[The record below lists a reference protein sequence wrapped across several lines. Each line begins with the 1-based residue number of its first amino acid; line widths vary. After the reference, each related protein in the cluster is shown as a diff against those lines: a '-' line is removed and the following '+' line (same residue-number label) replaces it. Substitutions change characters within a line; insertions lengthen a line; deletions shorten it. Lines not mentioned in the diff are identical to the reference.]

1 MPAPGS
7 HFLLDCLSIILIDL
21 LLAGDN
27 ALVIALVVRALP
39 KRQRLVAIASGAG
52 MAVLLR
58 VVLTF
63 IAAQLLRVE
72 FLQLAG
78 GAFVLWIAVKV
89 LVDAGSEKAEL
100 KHPARLL
107 QAIGWI
113 VLADITM
120 STDNI
125 LAVAGASHG
134 SLGLIWF
141 GLCVSIPFVVFSS
154 NLLSKLM
161 DRYPAVI
168 YLGAA
173 ILGRVG
179 GEMVLTDA
187 FVARHILVSNTVRYG
202 VEAAFAVAV
211 VIAGKCLNQIYDR
224 RTAPEMVSVAEVH
237 GSVSELSRER

>member
-1 MPAPGS
+1 MQAPGS

-39 KRQRLVAIASGAG
+39 KRQRLMAIGAGAG

-58 VVLTF
+58 VALTF

-78 GAFVLWIAVKV
+78 GAFVLWVAMKV
-89 LVDAGSEKAEL
+89 LVDAGSENSESK
-100 KHPARLL
+100 KPARLS
-107 QAIGWI
+107 QAICWI

-134 SLGLIWF
+134 SLELIWF

-154 NLLSKLM
+154 NLLSRLM
-161 DRYPAVI
+161 DKYPAIV
-168 YLGAA
+168 YLGSA

-179 GEMVLTDA
+179 GEMMMTDA
-187 FVARHILVSNTVRYG
+187 FVTRYIHLTVAVRYA
-202 VEAAFAVAV
+202 VEAALAIGVVLAGRIWSRQTARAVSTVEQA
-211 VIAGKCLNQIYDR
+211 AD
-224 RTAPEMVSVAEVH
+224 
-237 GSVSELSRER
+237 

>member
-1 MPAPGS
+1 MQAPGS

-39 KRQRLVAIASGAG
+39 KRQRLMAIGAGAG

-58 VVLTF
+58 VALTF

-78 GAFVLWIAVKV
+78 GAFVLWVAMKV
-89 LVDAGSEKAEL
+89 LVDAGSENSESK
-100 KHPARLL
+100 KPARLS
-107 QAIGWI
+107 QAICWI

-134 SLGLIWF
+134 SLELIWF

-154 NLLSKLM
+154 NLLSRLM
-161 DRYPAVI
+161 DKYPAIV
-168 YLGAA
+168 YLGSA

-179 GEMVLTDA
+179 GEMMITDA
-187 FVARHILVSNTVRYG
+187 FVARHIHP
-202 VEAAFAVAV
+202 AVAV
-211 VIAGKCLNQIYDR
+211 RYAVE
-224 RTAPEMVSVAEVH
+224 TALAIGVVLVGRIWSRQTARAVSTVEQAAD
-237 GSVSELSRER
+237 